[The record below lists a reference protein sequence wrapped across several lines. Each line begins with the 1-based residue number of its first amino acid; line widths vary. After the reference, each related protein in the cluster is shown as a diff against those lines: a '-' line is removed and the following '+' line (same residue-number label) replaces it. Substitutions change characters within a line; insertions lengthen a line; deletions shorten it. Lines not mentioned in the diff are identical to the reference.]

1 MQKSTI
7 IGLLCALKAAI
18 DKHVHNLDNLT
29 NALGKTKLKGWQIV
43 LGVEKELMNE
53 IVPNDHIYA
62 VAVGL
67 MLIMQ
72 DSDVSRSSQSQ
83 RMSVGHDHG
92 IVTSQ
97 HG

>member
-1 MQKSTI
+1 M
-7 IGLLCALKAAI
+7 
-18 DKHVHNLDNLT
+18 
-29 NALGKTKLKGWQIV
+29 

-53 IVPNDHIYA
+53 IVPNDYLYA